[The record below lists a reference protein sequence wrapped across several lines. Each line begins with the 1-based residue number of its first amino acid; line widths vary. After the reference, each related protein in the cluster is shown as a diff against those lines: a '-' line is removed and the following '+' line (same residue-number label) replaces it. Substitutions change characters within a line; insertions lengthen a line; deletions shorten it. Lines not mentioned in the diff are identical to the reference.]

1 MNQKSLSTLQM
12 KWQRLFRPKFSKVKT
27 SVIFQM
33 QQVSNSLTL
42 RKGVSGLSIVACRID
57 NRRGFFVDV

>member
-33 QQVSNSLTL
+33 QQIPNTLTL
-42 RKGVSGLSIVACRID
+42 SEGVSELLIVACRVD
-57 NRRGFFVDV
+57 KRRGFFVDV